1 MDVPGIEARISAVYG
16 GRRWIVATDAA
27 AGAGRLVEQLR
38 EHGAS
43 GVMVVAA
50 VEGVGD
56 LPAADRIHY
65 TRATG
70 DTIMHG
76 IRAFLAS
83 VEHPSSELVAAVD
96 AFDPDGTAMVLGA
109 GFSRTST
116 LAARPVYG
124 ARPAAWGA
132 LEDKT
137 TIDELWDA
145 AGVARSPSAV
155 VPVTDAP
162 AAARHLATDLGTV
175 WVADNREGWHGG
187 GEFARWVRSPAD
199 EADAVAWMARHA
211 DVVRVMPFLD
221 GIPCSIH
228 GFATHTGVAVF
239 LPIEMLILRRV
250 DRPGFLYAQGAN
262 YWEPP
267 ATIVEEM
274 RDAAR
279 SVGRLLR
286 EQLGYIG
293 GFGID
298 GVATSEGFRPT
309 ELNPRL
315 SLGHFLQARL
325 AAELPIGDME
335 RLAIAGDLEIDAEWL
350 ERYVVARASHDRRGG
365 MILPIGET
373 HGPAEARFVF
383 TDEGATTTDDEDE
396 AIGTIQIGPSAFGSV
411 AIVSLA
417 AERIPVGPSLAPRVP
432 QVIALVRELWGVD
445 LPDVAPAPDVHA
457 AGTQMP

>member
-1 MDVPGIEARISAVYG
+1 VDVPGIEASISAVYG
-16 GRRWIVATDAA
+16 GRKWILATDAA
-27 AGAGRLVEQLR
+27 AGATMLVERLR
-38 EHGAS
+38 EHGAT

-50 VEGVGD
+50 VEGVGE

-70 DTIMHG
+70 DTIMTG

-83 VEHPSSELVAAVD
+83 VEHPSTALVAAVD
-96 AFDPDGTAMVLGA
+96 AFDRDGTAMVLGA
-109 GFSRTST
+109 GFSRMSR

-124 ARPAAWGA
+124 ARPAAWGE

-137 TIDELWDA
+137 TIDAVWDA
-145 AGVARSPSAV
+145 AGVTRSPSAV

-162 AAARHLATDLGTV
+162 EASRRLATDLGTV

-228 GFATHTGVAVF
+228 GFATGDGVAVF

-267 ATIVEEM
+267 GAIVDEM
-274 RDAAR
+274 REAAR

-286 EQLGYIG
+286 ERIGYVG
-293 GFGID
+293 AFGVD

-335 RLAIAGDLEIDAEWL
+335 RLAIAGDLEIDAGWL
-350 ERYVVARASHDRRGG
+350 ERYVVAKASHDRRGG
-365 MILPIGET
+365 MILPVTEA
-373 HGPAEARFVF
+373 HAPAEARFVF
-383 TDEGATTTDDEDE
+383 TDEGAATTDDEDE
-396 AIGTIQIGPSAFGSV
+396 AIGTIRIGPSAFGSV
-411 AIVSLA
+411 VIVSLEA
-417 AERIPVGPSLAPRVP
+417 ARIPIGPSLAPRVP

-445 LPDVAPAPDVHA
+445 LPDVAPAPDVH
-457 AGTQMP
+457 TVSMREP